1 MSYFAIITNDY
12 GMEPLL
18 YATEDAAIEAAAELS
33 VLAAYRD
40 STFII
45 VKCNIW
51 IDIHGTAMSEVIT
64 IAIINSK
71 ET

>member
-18 YATEDAAIEAAAELS
+18 HATGDAAIEAADELS

-40 STFII
+40 STFTI

-51 IDIHGTAMSEVIT
+51 IDVHGTAMSEVIT
-64 IAIINSK
+64 IVVINARS
-71 ET
+71 T